1 MLSALLTFYL
11 REVERKCMFTIH
23 LSSQRDGQKG
33 DGIAGYYFSPL
44 RVAVRNAELIS
55 LCLQGSREKK
65 EEGKNHLCLL
75 SSSDF

>member
-33 DGIAGYYFSPL
+33 DGIAVYYFSPV
-44 RVAVRNAELIS
+44 RVAVPNAELIS
-55 LCLQGSREKK
+55 L
-65 EEGKNHLCLL
+65 
-75 SSSDF
+75 